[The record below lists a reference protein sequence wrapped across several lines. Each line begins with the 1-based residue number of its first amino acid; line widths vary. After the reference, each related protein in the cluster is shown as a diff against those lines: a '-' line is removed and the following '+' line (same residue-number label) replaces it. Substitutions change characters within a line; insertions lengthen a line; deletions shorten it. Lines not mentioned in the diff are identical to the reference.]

1 MQSFSFFIR
10 LCSLWRGARFSAMI
24 TIRIEVQAMAA
35 ENKMGTLPEGRLI
48 VTMSFPIMLS
58 MLVQALYNIVDS
70 AFVARISEDALT
82 AVSLAFPVQLLMI
95 AVATGAAVG
104 VDALL
109 SRRLGQKKQDEANAV
124 AVNGIF
130 LSVCFWLVFAVLGLL
145 FGQQFIA
152 MFTDSPAVIDM
163 GTGYVTVVTVA
174 SCGVFLLFVAE
185 RLMQATGNTVYH
197 MVTQLIGAVLNC
209 ILDPIMIF
217 GLFGFPALGTTGAAL
232 ATVISQ
238 IIAMMIGF
246 AINVRFNHDV
256 RIHVRGFRPDGKIIA
271 EIVRIGLPAAVQQ
284 SLLSVLTVGL
294 NRILMPFSQ
303 TAVSFYGVYYKLQNF
318 LFMPVYGL
326 NNALI
331 PMIGYN
337 FGAKNRR
344 RIERITR
351 YALLLALGIMAAG
364 TVLFELLPVPL
375 LRLFDASDAMLAIGV
390 PAIRIISASFCFAGI
405 SVILCGCMQGLG
417 RGSES
422 LWVALLRQLIVILP
436 AAVLLSRI
444 SLTAVWFAFLL
455 AEAAGLA
462 AAVALHHQVRRRL
475 LDKLS

>member
-1 MQSFSFFIR
+1 
-10 LCSLWRGARFSAMI
+10 
-24 TIRIEVQAMAA
+24 MAS
-35 ENKMGTLPEGRLI
+35 ENKMGTMPEGRLI
-48 VTMSFPIMLS
+48 VTISFPIMLS

-95 AVATGAAVG
+95 AVATGTGVG
-104 VDALL
+104 VNALL
-109 SRRLGQKKQDEANAV
+109 SRRLGQKKQEEANAV
-124 AVNGIF
+124 AVNGVF

-145 FGQQFIA
+145 FGRSFIA
-152 MFTDSPAVIDM
+152 LFTDVPAVIDM
-163 GTGYVTVVTVA
+163 GTSYVTVVTVA

-217 GLFGFPALGTTGAAL
+217 GLLGFPALGTTGAAL
-232 ATVISQ
+232 ATVLSQ
-238 IIAMMIGF
+238 IIAMSIGF
-246 AINVRFNHDV
+246 FINVRFNHDV
-256 RIHVRGFRPDGKIIA
+256 RLHLRGFRPDGGILG

-351 YALLLALGIMAAG
+351 YALYLAVGIMAAG
-364 TVLFELLPVPL
+364 TVLFELIPVPL
-375 LRLFDASDAMLAIGV
+375 LRLFDASDAMLALGV
-390 PAIRIISASFCFAGI
+390 PGIRIISVSFCFAGA
-405 SVILCGCMQGLG
+405 SVILSGCMQGLG
-417 RGSES
+417 RGNES

-436 AAVLLSRI
+436 AAVLLSRL
-444 SLTAVWFAFLL
+444 SLTAVWLAFPLS
-455 AEAAGLA
+455 EAVGLA
-462 AAVALHHQVRRRL
+462 AAVLLHRRVTRRL
-475 LDKLS
+475 LEPLE

>member
-1 MQSFSFFIR
+1 
-10 LCSLWRGARFSAMI
+10 
-24 TIRIEVQAMAA
+24 MAA
-35 ENKMGTLPEGRLI
+35 ENKMGTMPEGRLI

-95 AVATGAAVG
+95 AVATGTGVG
-104 VDALL
+104 VNALL
-109 SRRLGQKKQDEANAV
+109 SRRLGQKKQEEANAV
-124 AVNGIF
+124 AANGVF

-145 FGQQFIA
+145 FGRSFIA
-152 MFTDSPAVIDM
+152 LFTDVPTVIEM
-163 GTGYVTVVTVA
+163 GTSYVTVVTVA
-174 SCGVFLLFVAE
+174 SCGVFLLLVAE

-209 ILDPIMIF
+209 ILDPILIF
-217 GLFGFPALGTTGAAL
+217 GLFGCPALGTTGAAL
-232 ATVISQ
+232 ATVLSQ
-238 IIAMMIGF
+238 IIAMVIGF
-246 AINVRFNHDV
+246 FINVRFNHDV
-256 RIHVRGFRPDGKIIA
+256 RLHLRGFRPDGGILG

-337 FGAKNRR
+337 YGAKNRR

-351 YALLLALGIMAAG
+351 YALLLAVGIMAAG
-364 TVLFELLPVPL
+364 TILFELIPVPL
-375 LRLFDASDAMLAIGV
+375 LRLFDASNAMLAIGV
-390 PAIRIISASFCFAGI
+390 PAIRIISVSFCFAGA
-405 SVILCGCMQGLG
+405 SVILSGCMQGLG
-417 RGSES
+417 CGSES
-422 LWVALLRQLIVILP
+422 LWVALLRQLIIILP
-436 AAVLLSRI
+436 AAVVLSRI
-444 SLTAVWFAFLL
+444 NLTAIWFAFLL
-455 AEAAGLA
+455 AEAVGLA
-462 AAVALHHQVRRRL
+462 AALLLHRHVIRQL
-475 LDKLS
+475 LEPLE

>member
-1 MQSFSFFIR
+1 MSS
-10 LCSLWRGARFSAMI
+10 
-24 TIRIEVQAMAA
+24 
-35 ENKMGTLPEGRLI
+35 ENKMGTMPEGRLI

-95 AVATGAAVG
+95 AVATGAGVG
-104 VDALL
+104 VNALL
-109 SRRLGQKKQDEANAV
+109 SRRLGQKKQAEADAV
-124 AVNGIF
+124 AVNGVF

-145 FGQQFIA
+145 FGRAFIA
-152 MFTDSPAVIDM
+152 AFTDVPAVVDM
-163 GTGYVTVVTVA
+163 GTSYVTFVTVA

-197 MVTQLIGAVLNC
+197 MITQLIGAVLNC
-209 ILDPIMIF
+209 VLDPLLIF
-217 GLFGFPALGTTGAAL
+217 GLAGFPALGTTGAAL

-238 IIAMMIGF
+238 ITAMAIGF
-246 AINVRFNHDV
+246 FINIKFNHDV
-256 RIHVRGFRPDGKIIA
+256 HLRVRGFRPDA
-271 EIVRIGLPAAVQQ
+271 EILGGIIRIGLPAAVQQ
-284 SLLSVLTVGL
+284 SLMSVLTVGL

-337 FGAKNRR
+337 FGAQNRR

-351 YALLLALGIMAAG
+351 YALYLAVGIMAAG
-364 TVLFELLPVPL
+364 TVLFEALPVPL

-390 PAIRIISASFCFAGI
+390 PGIRTIALSFCFAGA
-405 SVILCGCMQGLG
+405 SVILSGCMQGLG
-417 RGSES
+417 RGGES
-422 LWVALLRQLIVILP
+422 LWVALVRQLIVVLP
-436 AAVLLSRI
+436 AAVLFAQV
-444 SLTAVWFAFLL
+444 SLNAVWLSFPLAETAGFVLAVLLHRRVTQRLL
-455 AEAAGLA
+455 AP
-462 AAVALHHQVRRRL
+462 
-475 LDKLS
+475 LS

>member
-1 MQSFSFFIR
+1 
-10 LCSLWRGARFSAMI
+10 
-24 TIRIEVQAMAA
+24 MAS
-35 ENKMGTLPEGRLI
+35 ENKMGTMPEGRLI

-95 AVATGAAVG
+95 AVATGTGVG
-104 VDALL
+104 VNALL
-109 SRRLGQKKQDEANAV
+109 SRRLGQKKQEEANAV
-124 AVNGIF
+124 AANGVF

-145 FGQQFIA
+145 FGRSFIA
-152 MFTDSPAVIDM
+152 LFTDVPAVIDM
-163 GTGYVTVVTVA
+163 GTSYVTVVTVA

-217 GLFGFPALGTTGAAL
+217 GLLGFPALGTTGAAL
-232 ATVISQ
+232 ATVLSQ
-238 IIAMMIGF
+238 IIAMSIGF
-246 AINVRFNHDV
+246 FINVRFNHDV
-256 RIHVRGFRPDGKIIA
+256 RLHLRGFRPDGGILG

-351 YALLLALGIMAAG
+351 YALYLAVGIMAAG
-364 TVLFELLPVPL
+364 TVLFELIPVPL
-375 LRLFDASDAMLAIGV
+375 LRLFDASDAMLALGV
-390 PAIRIISASFCFAGI
+390 PAIRIISVSFCFAGA
-405 SVILCGCMQGLG
+405 SVILSGCMQGLG
-417 RGSES
+417 RGNES

-436 AAVLLSRI
+436 AAVLLSRL
-444 SLTAVWFAFLL
+444 SLAAVWLAFPLS
-455 AEAAGLA
+455 EAVGLA
-462 AAVALHHQVRRRL
+462 AAVLLHRRVTRRL
-475 LDKLS
+475 FEPLE

>member
-1 MQSFSFFIR
+1 
-10 LCSLWRGARFSAMI
+10 
-24 TIRIEVQAMAA
+24 
-35 ENKMGTLPEGRLI
+35 MGTMPEGKLI

-95 AVATGAAVG
+95 AVATGAGVG
-104 VDALL
+104 VNALL
-109 SRRLGQKKQDEANAV
+109 SRRLGQKKQAEADAV
-124 AVNGIF
+124 AVNGVF

-145 FGQQFIA
+145 FGRAFIA
-152 MFTDSPAVIDM
+152 AFTDVPAVVDM
-163 GTGYVTVVTVA
+163 GTSYVTVVTVA

-197 MVTQLIGAVLNC
+197 MITQLIGAVLNC
-209 ILDPIMIF
+209 VLDPLLIF
-217 GLFGFPALGTTGAAL
+217 GLAGFPALGTTGAAL

-238 IIAMMIGF
+238 ITAMAIGF
-246 AINVRFNHDV
+246 FINIKFNHDV
-256 RIHVRGFRPDGKIIA
+256 HLRVRGFRPDA
-271 EIVRIGLPAAVQQ
+271 EILGGIIRIGLPAAVQQ
-284 SLLSVLTVGL
+284 SLMSVLTVGL

-337 FGAKNRR
+337 FGAQNRR

-351 YALLLALGIMAAG
+351 YALYLAVGIMAAG
-364 TVLFELLPVPL
+364 TVLFEALPVPL

-390 PAIRIISASFCFAGI
+390 PGIRTIALSFCFAGA
-405 SVILCGCMQGLG
+405 SVILSGCMQGLG
-417 RGSES
+417 RGGES
-422 LWVALLRQLIVILP
+422 LWVALVRQLIVVLP
-436 AAVLLSRI
+436 AAVLLAQV
-444 SLTAVWFAFLL
+444 SLNAVWLSFPL
-455 AEAAGLA
+455 AETAGFVLA
-462 AAVALHHQVRRRL
+462 VLLHRRVTQRL
-475 LDKLS
+475 FAPLP

>member
-1 MQSFSFFIR
+1 
-10 LCSLWRGARFSAMI
+10 
-24 TIRIEVQAMAA
+24 MAS
-35 ENKMGTLPEGRLI
+35 ENKMGTMPEGRLI
-48 VTMSFPIMLS
+48 ITMSFPIMLS

-95 AVATGAAVG
+95 AVATGTGVG
-104 VDALL
+104 VNALL
-109 SRRLGQKKQDEANAV
+109 SRRLGQKKQEEANAV
-124 AVNGIF
+124 AVNGVF

-145 FGQQFIA
+145 FGRGFIA
-152 MFTDSPAVIDM
+152 LFTDVPAVIDM
-163 GTGYVTVVTVA
+163 GTSYVTVVTVA

-217 GLFGFPALGTTGAAL
+217 GLFGFPTLGTTGAAL
-232 ATVISQ
+232 ATVLSQ
-238 IIAMMIGF
+238 IIAMSIGF
-246 AINVRFNHDV
+246 FINVRFNHDV
-256 RIHVRGFRPDGKIIA
+256 RLHLRGFRPDGGILG

-284 SLLSVLTVGL
+284 SLLSILTVGL

-351 YALLLALGIMAAG
+351 YALYLAIGIMAAG
-364 TVLFELLPVPL
+364 TVLFELIPVPL
-375 LRLFDASDAMLAIGV
+375 LRLFDASDAMLSIGV
-390 PAIRIISASFCFAGI
+390 PAIRIISLSFCFAGA
-405 SVILCGCMQGLG
+405 SVILSGCMQGLG
-417 RGSES
+417 RGNES
-422 LWVALLRQLIVILP
+422 LWVALTRQFIVILP
-436 AAVLLSRI
+436 AAVLLSRL
-444 SLTAVWFAFLL
+444 SLTAVWFAFPL
-455 AEAAGLA
+455 AEAVGLA
-462 AAVALHHQVRRRL
+462 AAIALHRRVTRRL
-475 LDKLS
+475 LQPLE